1 MDDPRKNPM
10 DASWNVNQ
18 AFLRRKTLS
27 GRVER
32 PSRMSENNSPTMSA
46 AGGMMMSSVETGNS
60 MPVPGQRLS
69 VCRPIHL

>member
-1 MDDPRKNPM
+1 
-10 DASWNVNQ
+10 
-18 AFLRRKTLS
+18 LRRKTLS